1 MKFGAYFAYWEKEWD
16 ADYMRYC
23 QKFADIGFD
32 VLEVSGAGL
41 YEMNEQQLIA
51 LKDEAARCGVK
62 LTGCIGFS
70 KACDVSSEDPEV
82 RAAGIAYAKRL
93 FDHMHIAGIDR
104 LSGIIYSYWPF
115 DYTQKFSKPVMRANA
130 LESVRIL
137 ADYAAQYDILM
148 NLEVVNRFEHPL
160 LNTAAEAVAFAKD
173 VDRPNVKILLDTFHM
188 NIEEDNIPAA
198 IRLTG
203 DYLGHIHVGEANRKL
218 PGQGS
223 LDWRAIAAAV
233 HDVHYDGNVVMEPFL
248 LKGGSVGKDIK
259 VWRDLSNGADEAKM
273 DQMLADAVKFLHAN
287 FD

>member
-41 YEMNEQQLIA
+41 YEMNEQHLIA

-188 NIEEDNIPAA
+188 NIEEDTFRDA
-198 IRLTG
+198 ILCAG
-203 DYLGHIHVGEANRKL
+203 EYLGHFHIGEANRKV
-218 PGQGS
+218 PGKGH
-223 LDWRAIAAAV
+223 IAWKEIGEALREIGF
-233 HDVHYDGNVVMEPFL
+233 DGCVVMEPFV
-248 LKGGSVGKDIK
+248 KEGGQVGADIK
-259 VWRDLSNGADEAKM
+259 VWRDLSDNADEKKLDEDIKGAL
-273 DQMLADAVKFLHAN
+273 QFVKSVF
-287 FD
+287 